1 MPGWYDGWEQ
11 FWTAMR
17 IQLKNNLVISAFAAF
32 LLLMAGCMPALEK
45 MEVAD
50 VQRMPQTP
58 LAYVDQAAADQPL
71 VSAEKQQKQAILFLQ
86 RFFAPWHADGPFA
99 ETRSPFWAVEWI
111 RENEVFGENLRLVGE
126 RRISELIEQAA
137 VSAYP
142 SLNRRAVTVRR
153 CDLRALPTERPLF
166 NDPRTPG
173 QGFPF
178 DYLQHGALQANTP
191 ILVTHLSE
199 DGTWVFVETPLLYG
213 WLPLT
218 DLAWVDEEFVDTFVA
233 GRYLALTR
241 ENLALFDTE
250 GIYRFSAG
258 IGTVLPM
265 TETGGMEYEAYI
277 AVADAAR
284 QALLRKAPIP
294 SEAGDVFPL
303 RLTPRRIAILADAMM
318 GQPYGWGDL
327 YGNRDCSGTVRDL
340 FAPFGLWLPRNS
352 SRQAQVGEVIS
363 LADFA
368 PRQREERLLQEG
380 LPFATLVRLP
390 GHIMLYLGK
399 HNGRAA
405 LLHTLWGVR
414 TRTMTGG
421 EGRWLVGKTVTTGL
435 QAGMEQDGFFLSI
448 SPLLERVESMNILVR
463 QGQQENVDTEKD

>member
-1 MPGWYDGWEQ
+1 MHS
-11 FWTAMR
+11 
-17 IQLKNNLVISAFAAF
+17 QLKKNLARAALAAF
-32 LLLMAGCMPALEK
+32 LFLTTGCMPALEK
-45 MEVAD
+45 VELAD
-50 VQRMPQTP
+50 LQRMPQTP
-58 LAYVDQAAADQPL
+58 LDYVDQANADQPL
-71 VSAEKQQKQAILFLQ
+71 VAPEKQQQQATLFLQ
-86 RFFAPWHADGPFA
+86 RFFAPWHADGPFE

-111 RENEVFGENLRLVGE
+111 RENEVFGENLRPVRE

-137 VSAYP
+137 ASDYP
-142 SLNRRAVTVRR
+142 SLSRRALTVRR

-191 ILVTHLSE
+191 ILITHLSE

-213 WLPLT
+213 WMPVT
-218 DLAWVDEEFVDTFVA
+218 DLAWVDEEFVDTFA
-233 GRYLALTR
+233 TGRYLALTR
-241 ENLALFDTE
+241 ENIALFDTE

-258 IGTVLPM
+258 IGTVLPLI
-265 TETGGMEYEAYI
+265 ETGGMEYEAYI
-277 AVADAAR
+277 AVADTDR

-303 RLTPRRIAILADAMM
+303 PLTPRRIATLAGAMM

-352 SRQAQVGEVIS
+352 SQQAQVGEVIA
-363 LADFA
+363 LGDFA
-368 PRQREERLLQEG
+368 PSQREECLLQEG
-380 LPFATLVRLP
+380 IPFVTLVRLP
-390 GHIMLYLGK
+390 GHIMLYLGEYE
-399 HNGRAA
+399 GRAA

-414 TRTMTGG
+414 TRTLTNR
-421 EGRWLVGKTVTTGL
+421 EGRWLVGKTVITGL
-435 QAGMEQDGFFLSI
+435 EPGIERDVFFLGI
-448 SPLLERVESMNILVR
+448 NPLLERVESMNILISR
-463 QGQQENVDTEKD
+463 DQQENDDAEQD